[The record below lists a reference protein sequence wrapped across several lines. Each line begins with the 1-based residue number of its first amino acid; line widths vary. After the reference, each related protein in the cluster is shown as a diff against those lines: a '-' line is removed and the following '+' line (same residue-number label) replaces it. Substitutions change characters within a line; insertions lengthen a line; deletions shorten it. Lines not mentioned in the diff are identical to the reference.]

1 MCKDLIFI
9 LAHSYKII
17 NFPSIPQFFRTSV
30 FAALY
35 PGDRLDQTAPW
46 SGSLVNPQGHKAS
59 PGGSPNY
66 TSPPWALLLVCKGRV
81 FG

>member
-30 FAALY
+30 FAASNAIKHD
-35 PGDRLDQTAPW
+35 GAPAA
-46 SGSLVNPQGHKAS
+46 PPCS
-59 PGGSPNY
+59 PD
-66 TSPPWALLLVCKGRV
+66 TW
-81 FG
+81 